1 MSVIVYSCEFY
12 LTGRSK
18 TFNGSSLS
26 DCCRKFNKDYAEA
39 IEEIKKIDVTDFK
52 DQGKVTTIP
61 RTDAFN
67 LLKENQYN

>member
-12 LTGRSK
+12 LNGRSK

-39 IEEIKKIDVTDFK
+39 IKEIKKIDVTDLK
-52 DQGKVTTIP
+52 IKVKLQLYLEQMRLIC
-61 RTDAFN
+61 
-67 LLKENQYN
+67 